1 MAHLILK
8 LYFVPLPSDSSAGND
23 ILTKATV
30 PIYAT
35 GVLTCYNQ
43 VKNKKGTRQPNSSRQ
58 ETPS

>member
-1 MAHLILK
+1 MVHLILK
-8 LYFVPLPSDSSAGND
+8 LYFVLPPSDASAGND

-43 VKNKKGTRQPNSSRQ
+43 VKKKKWHTAAKQ
-58 ETPS
+58 

>member
-1 MAHLILK
+1 MLIAVIEFWMCVCFFFSLVSSCCVVA
-8 LYFVPLPSDSSAGND
+8 LFLSDASAGNG

-43 VKNKKGTRQPNSSRQ
+43 VT
-58 ETPS
+58 